1 MEAKRI
7 ASLFLLLLIGMQ
19 MRGSNALSMNYYGMS
34 CPFVE
39 MIVRNVVNQALQKD
53 PTLAAGLL
61 RLHFHDCFVQG
72 CDASILLDATDGTS
86 EKDSPANGSVRG
98 YEVIDQIKQLLEAR
112 CPGTVS
118 CADVVAL
125 AARDAVFWAGGPYYG
140 IMTGRRDGT
149 RSRIE
154 DTRALPPPTLNT
166 TDLIDVFVNKRGF
179 NVAELVALSGGHT
192 IGSARC
198 QSLKNRLD
206 NADPTAEPNFLQAL
220 SRTCSAGD
228 KTTVPFDRTSTT
240 FDNNYFRALQ
250 NSQGVLTSDQTLYNS
265 PQTRMIVDAYAM
277 NQAMFFY
284 NFQQGMLKMGQL
296 DLKEGNQ
303 GEIRLNCRKVN

>member
-1 MEAKRI
+1 MASKRVV
-7 ASLFLLLLIGMQ
+7 SLFLLLLIGVQ
-19 MRGSNALSMNYYGMS
+19 MRGSNGLSNFYYGMN

-72 CDASILLDATDGTS
+72 CDASILIDASDGTA

-98 YEVIDQIKQLLEAR
+98 YEVIDQIKQLIEAR

-118 CADVVAL
+118 CADIVAL

-149 RSRIE
+149 RSKIE
-154 DTRALPPPTLNT
+154 DTRGLPPPTLNT
-166 TDLIDVFVNKRGF
+166 TDLIKLFVNQHGF
-179 NVAELVALSGGHT
+179 TIPELVALSGGHT
-192 IGSARC
+192 IGVARC
-198 QSLKNRLD
+198 SSLKNRLD
-206 NADPTAEPNFLQAL
+206 NVDPTLEPNFAQSLT
-220 SRTCSAGD
+220 RTCSAGD
-228 KTTVPFDRTSTT
+228 STTVPFDRTSTT
-240 FDNNYFRALQ
+240 FDNVYFRALQ
-250 NSQGVLTSDQTLYNS
+250 SSQGVLTSDQTLYNS
-265 PQTRMIVDAYAM
+265 PQTRMIVDNYAM
-277 NQAMFFY
+277 NQAMFFF

-303 GEIRLNCRKVN
+303 GEVRLNCRKIN